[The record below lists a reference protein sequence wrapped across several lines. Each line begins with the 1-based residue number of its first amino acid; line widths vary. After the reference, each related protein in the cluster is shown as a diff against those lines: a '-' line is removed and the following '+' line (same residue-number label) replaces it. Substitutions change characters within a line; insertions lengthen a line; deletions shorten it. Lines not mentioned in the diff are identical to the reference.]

1 MARKRFDDSNCSV
14 ARALNEVGDWWSLL
28 VVLHAMYGTRRF
40 VDFQKELGIARNI
53 LCDRL
58 SRLVD
63 NQVLKKVEVGEHGSR
78 CEYRLTEKGRD
89 LFPIVVALRQ
99 WGQKYG
105 AEVVENPVL
114 VDERDRLPIGPTSI
128 LSHDGRILGPADLY
142 LVDRSKL
149 GVRADGTFAEA
160 GETPDR
166 GEVVDFTR
174 ARKGRSA
181 A

>member
-58 SRLVD
+58 ARLVD
-63 NQVLKKVEVGEHGSR
+63 NQVLRKVEVGEHGSR
-78 CEYRLTEKGRD
+78 FEYRLTEKGRD

-99 WGQKYG
+99 WGDKW
-105 AEVVENPVL
+105 NPAPEQTPLDLRDRETGKPIPPITVQSADGQPLSVRDVL
-114 VDERDRLPIGPTSI
+114 VRESVPE
-128 LSHDGRILGPADLY
+128 
-142 LVDRSKL
+142 VDP
-149 GVRADGTFAEA
+149 GIHRADNKKA
-160 GETPDR
+160 
-166 GEVVDFTR
+166 V
-174 ARKGRSA
+174 
-181 A
+181 

>member
-58 SRLVD
+58 ARLVD
-63 NQVLKKVEVGEHGSR
+63 NQVLQKVEVGEHGSR
-78 CEYRLTEKGRD
+78 CEYRLTDKGRD

-99 WGQKYG
+99 WGDKW
-105 AEVVENPVL
+105 NPAPDQAPL
-114 VDERDRLPIGPTSI
+114 DLRDRETGKPIRRIEVQSVDGQP
-128 LSHDGRILGPADLY
+128 LS
-142 LVDRSKL
+142 
-149 GVRADGTFAEA
+149 VRDVFVKESVPKTKKA
-160 GETPDR
+160 
-166 GEVVDFTR
+166 V
-174 ARKGRSA
+174 
-181 A
+181 

>member
-28 VVLHAMYGTRRF
+28 VVLHAMYGPRRF
-40 VDFQKELGIARNI
+40 VDFQQELGIARNI

-99 WGQKYG
+99 WGDKW
-105 AEVVENPVL
+105 NPSPEQAPL
-114 VDERDRLPIGPTSI
+114 DLRDRETGKPIRQIEVQNIDGQP
-128 LSHDGRILGPADLY
+128 LS
-142 LVDRSKL
+142 
-149 GVRADGTFAEA
+149 VRDVFVKESVPKTKKA
-160 GETPDR
+160 
-166 GEVVDFTR
+166 V
-174 ARKGRSA
+174 
-181 A
+181 